1 MQPYHTEVGA
11 GTFHPATVL
20 RCLGPKPWRTAYVAP
35 TIRPKDGRYGENPSR
50 FQHYFQYQVI
60 LKPAPED
67 VLDQYLGSL
76 EAIGFDLAAHD
87 VRFVEDDWEGPT
99 LGAWGLGWEVWMDGR
114 EITQFT
120 YFQQVGGLDLDA
132 IPAEI
137 TYGLER
143 IAMFLQGKRSAFDL
157 QWTKDMTWGD
167 VYKESERQWSV
178 YNFEL
183 APVDILMNRFGEHER
198 ECRTLIEAQLP
209 IPAYDHVLKAS
220 HAFNLLDARGAIS
233 VTERAA
239 YIARVRNL
247 AREVAQLYV
256 AQQQEPAEEDAHADA
271 PA

>member
-1 MQPYHTEVGA
+1 MSSTSTSA
-11 GTFHPATVL
+11 
-20 RCLGPKPWRTAYVAP
+20 R
-35 TIRPKDGRYGENPSR
+35 SR
-50 FQHYFQYQVI
+50 RS
-60 LKPAPED
+60 
-67 VLDQYLGSL
+67 GSTSR
-76 EAIGFDLAAHD
+76 AHD

-143 IAMFLQGKRSAFDL
+143 IAMFLQGKRSAFEL

-167 VYKESERQWSV
+167 VYRENERQWSV

-183 APVDILMNRFGEHER
+183 APVDVLMNRFGEHER
-198 ECRTLIEAQLP
+198 RVP
-209 IPAYDHVLKAS
+209 
-220 HAFNLLDARGAIS
+220 DAHRGG
-233 VTERAA
+233 AA
-239 YIARVRNL
+239 DPGVRPRPQGLARVQPPRR
-247 AREVAQLYV
+247 ARRDLRHRARRLHRARPQPRPRGR
-256 AQQQEPAEEDAHADA
+256 PALRRPAAGARRGGRDADA